1 MISLVVQTKALHSL
15 QNVCSAQ
22 KNVRMLLKKENNYNY
37 NPVLYNI
44 IVIRPVTYIRIQRVN
59 TVNTGDQRTSFK
71 AQQPAKRKSP
81 MAQVAAEHPV
91 TVYLSIN
98 SLRGK
103 TSVQIWTEKWPIVSG
118 SAALHVFKSNAT
130 ELHFLHCMIICA
142 LILPLQK
149 ERCFSH
155 VLPAENGCWGADK
168 KKDEGTGNTSPSYAL
183 PLSTTAN

>member
-1 MISLVVQTKALHSL
+1 M
-15 QNVCSAQ
+15 
-22 KNVRMLLKKENNYNY
+22 
-37 NPVLYNI
+37 LYNN
-44 IVIRPVTYIRIQRVN
+44 IVIRPVTYIRIHKV
-59 TVNTGDQRTSFK
+59 VNTGDQRTNLK

-91 TVYLSIN
+91 TVYLSFN

-103 TSVQIWTEKWPIVSG
+103 TSVQIWTEKWSIVLG

-130 ELHFLHCMIICA
+130 ELHFIHCMITCA

-155 VLPAENGCWGADK
+155 VLPAEKGHK
-168 KKDEGTGNTSPSYAL
+168 KKEYVPILRAHVVHDSKLIWRDNVPRLLQTLSSSTSY
-183 PLSTTAN
+183 